1 MIKKLIASLLK
12 RKLYKA
18 EVLITDDNFTAEFYS
33 DSLNE
38 CVTWILSGISESFA
52 TSNNKK
58 SMTRGIYGRV
68 SKFSILNFE
77 NNTIKINEYKEPPS
91 REYLFMTDAMVY
103 VPDSIMRKVGNEST
117 LPIQMLK

>member
-68 SKFSILNFE
+68 SKFSILNFD

>member
-18 EVLITDDNFTAEFYS
+18 EVLITDEDFTAEFYS

-38 CVTWILSGISESFA
+38 CVTWILAGISESFA

-68 SKFSILNFE
+68 SKFSILNFDK
-77 NNTIKINEYKEPPS
+77 NTIKINEYKEPPS

>member
-18 EVLITDDNFTAEFYS
+18 EVLITDEDFTAEFYS

-38 CVTWILSGISESFA
+38 CVTWILAGISESFA

-68 SKFSILNFE
+68 SKFSILNFDK
-77 NNTIKINEYKEPPS
+77 NTIKINEYKEPPS
-91 REYLFMTDAMVY
+91 REYLFMTDAMIY

>member
-68 SKFSILNFE
+68 SKFSILNFD

-91 REYLFMTDAMVY
+91 REYLFMTDAIVY

>member
-38 CVTWILSGISESFA
+38 CVTWILFGISESFA

-68 SKFSILNFE
+68 SKFSILNFD

-91 REYLFMTDAMVY
+91 REYLFMTDAIVY